1 MLGLQQLRDGEVT
14 MKFRVAPTRRSLLL
28 GAASLPLA
36 APTIWTRRAA
46 AAQQLVVRTP
56 GGVFDEVKKKT
67 VYDPFR
73 AATGIE
79 IVPAAS
85 TAAKLLAMFKA
96 GQVEID
102 VIDTGD
108 DVLLDLETAGALEP
122 IPYKDFTYANPDD
135 IENDVRRKFQV
146 GSFVYAFVLGFNTTA
161 YAVGKEPKNW
171 AEFWDI
177 KAFPGPRT
185 LADMASGAPNLEIA
199 LLADGVPMDKV
210 YPIDIERAFKSLS
223 RIKSAVPKFW
233 DTGALSAQMLA
244 DKEAVLAVLWSTRVQ
259 VAADGG
265 AAVAAQWNQNQVLA
279 QAYGLTKGG
288 HNATAGVKFI
298 DYSLSPEVQ
307 ARWLGAYKAI
317 PVNQKAYPK
326 TAPQL
331 LDPATNLPWT
341 KSKGFRNDIAWWSDN
356 RTKVSQYWSKW
367 VLQ

>member
-1 MLGLQQLRDGEVT
+1 MRFL
-14 MKFRVAPTRRSLLL
+14 VAPTRRGFLL
-28 GAASLPLA
+28 GTASLPLA
-36 APTIWTRRAA
+36 TPMIWTRRAA

-73 AATGIE
+73 EATGIE
-79 IVPAAS
+79 IVPVAS

-96 GQVEID
+96 GQVDID

-108 DVLLDLETAGALEP
+108 DVLLQLERAGALEP
-122 IPYKDFTYANPDD
+122 IPYKDFTYTNPDD
-135 IENDVRRKFQV
+135 IDAGVRMTYQV
-146 GSFVYAFVLGFNTTA
+146 GSFVYAFVMGINTSA
-161 YAVGKEPKNW
+161 YAVGKEPKSW

-177 KAFPGPRT
+177 KRFPGPRT

-199 LLADGVPMDKV
+199 LIADGVPMDKV
-210 YPIDIERAFKSLS
+210 YPIDIDRAFKSLS

-244 DKEAVLAVLWSTRVQ
+244 DKEVVLAVIWSTRVQ

-265 AAVAAQWNQNQVLA
+265 ASVAAEWNQNQVLA
-279 QAYGLTKGG
+279 QAYGLTKGTPK
-288 HNATAGVKFI
+288 AAAGVKFI

-307 ARWLGAYKAI
+307 ARWLGAYKAV
-317 PVNQKAYPK
+317 PVNQKAYPY

-331 LDPATNLPWT
+331 IDPATKLPWT
-341 KSKGFRNDIAWWSDN
+341 KSKGFRNDIVWWADN
-356 RTKVSQYWSKW
+356 RTKVGTYWNKW

>member
-1 MLGLQQLRDGEVT
+1 
-14 MKFRVAPTRRSLLL
+14 MKFQMTPTRRGLLL

-36 APTIWTRRAA
+36 TPMIWSRRAD

-56 GGVFDEVKKKT
+56 GGAFDEVKKKT

-73 AATGIE
+73 EATGIE
-79 IVPAAS
+79 IVPVAS

-108 DVLLDLETAGALEP
+108 DVLLQLEQAGALEP
-122 IPYKDFTYANPDD
+122 MPYKDFTYTNPDD
-135 IENDVRRKFQV
+135 IDPVVRLKYQV
-146 GSFVYAFVLGFNTTA
+146 GSFVYAFVLGFNTTV
-161 YAVGKEPKNW
+161 YAVGKEPKSW

-177 KAFPGPRT
+177 KAFPGTRT
-185 LADMASGAPNLEIA
+185 MADIASGAPNLELA
-199 LLADGVPMDKV
+199 LLADGVPTDKL

-223 RIKSAVPKFW
+223 RIKPAVPKFW
-233 DTGALSAQMLA
+233 DTGALAAQMLA
-244 DKEAVLAVLWSTRVQ
+244 DKEVALAVIWSTRVQ

-265 AAVAAQWNQNQVLA
+265 ASVAAQWNQNQILA
-279 QAYGLTKGG
+279 QAYGLTKGTPK
-288 HNATAGVKFI
+288 AAAGVKFI

-307 ARWLGAYKAI
+307 ARWLRAYKAI
-317 PVNQKAYPK
+317 PVNQKAYPQ
-326 TAPQL
+326 TSPQL

-341 KSKGFRNDIAWWSDN
+341 KSKGFRNDIEWWADN

>member
-1 MLGLQQLRDGEVT
+1 
-14 MKFRVAPTRRSLLL
+14 MKFSATPTRRSLVL

-36 APTIWTRRAA
+36 TPLIWTRRAI

-56 GGVFDEVKKKT
+56 GGVFDEVKKKL

-73 AATGIE
+73 EATGIE
-79 IVPAAS
+79 IIPAAS

-108 DVLLDLETAGALEP
+108 DVLLELEKAGALEE
-122 IPYKDFTYANPDD
+122 IPYKNFTYTNPDD
-135 IENDVRRKFQV
+135 IDATVRTKYQV

-161 YAVGKEPKNW
+161 FATGKEPQNW
-171 AEFWDI
+171 TEFWDI
-177 KAFPGPRT
+177 KTFPGTRT

-199 LLADGVPMDKV
+199 LIADGVPMDKV

-223 RIKSAVPKFW
+223 RIKPAVPKFW

-244 DKEAVLAVLWSTRVQ
+244 DKEAALAVIWSTRVQ

-265 AAVAAQWNQNQVLA
+265 AKVGSHWNQNQVLA
-279 QAYGLTKGG
+279 QAYGLSKGTPKI
-288 HNATAGVKFI
+288 AEGVKFI

-331 LDPATNLPWT
+331 LDPAANVPWT

-356 RTKVSQYWSKW
+356 RSKVSATWNKW

>member
-1 MLGLQQLRDGEVT
+1 MLIG
-14 MKFRVAPTRRSLLL
+14 ASPTRRGLLRA
-28 GAASLPLA
+28 AASTALA
-36 APTIWTRRAA
+36 APMIWTRNAT

-56 GGVFDEVKKKT
+56 GGAFDEVKKKT

-73 AATGIE
+73 EATGIE
-79 IVPAAS
+79 IVPVAS

-96 GQVEID
+96 GQVDID

-108 DVLLDLETAGALEP
+108 DVLLQLEQAGALEP
-122 IPYKDFTYANPDD
+122 MPYKEFTLTNPDD
-135 IENDVRRKFQV
+135 IDPDVRLTYQV

-161 YAVGKEPKNW
+161 YPVGKEPKSW

-177 KAFPGPRT
+177 KAFPGTRT

-199 LLADGVPMDKV
+199 LIADGVPMDKV
-210 YPIDIERAFKSLS
+210 YPIDIDRAFKSLS
-223 RIKSAVPKFW
+223 RIKPAVPKFW

-244 DKEAVLAVLWSTRVQ
+244 DKEAVMGVIWSTRVQ

-265 AAVAAQWNQNQVLA
+265 APVAAQWNQNQILA
-279 QAYGLTKGG
+279 QAYGLTKGT
-288 HNATAGVKFI
+288 HNAAAGVKFI

-317 PVNQKAYPK
+317 PVNQKAYPQ

-331 LDPATNLPWT
+331 LDPATKLPWT
-341 KSKGFRNDIAWWSDN
+341 KSKGFRNDI
-356 RTKVSQYWSKW
+356 TLVGGEPH
-367 VLQ
+367 

>member
-1 MLGLQQLRDGEVT
+1 MIVRP
-14 MKFRVAPTRRSLLL
+14 APTRRLLL
-28 GAASLPLA
+28 AATSLSLA
-36 APTIWTRRAA
+36 APMIWTRRAT

-73 AATGIE
+73 EATGIE
-79 IVPAAS
+79 IVPVPS

-96 GQVEID
+96 GQVDID

-108 DVLLDLETAGALEP
+108 DVLLNLERAGALEP
-122 IPYKDFTYANPDD
+122 MPYKDFKYTNPDD
-135 IENDVRRKFQV
+135 IDKGVRLEYQV
-146 GSFVYAFVLGFNTTA
+146 GSFVYAFVLGYNTTA
-161 YAVGKEPKNW
+161 FATGKEPKSW

-177 KAFPGPRT
+177 KAFPGTRT
-185 LADMASGAPNLEIA
+185 LADMASGAPNLELA
-199 LLADGVPMDKV
+199 LIADGVPMDKV
-210 YPIDIERAFKSLS
+210 YPIDIDRAFKSMS

-244 DKEAVLAVLWSTRVQ
+244 DKEATLAVIWSTRVQ

-265 AAVAAQWNQNQVLA
+265 APVASQWNQNQALA
-279 QAYGLTKGG
+279 QSYGLTKGG
-288 HNATAGVKFI
+288 RNAEAGIKFI

-307 ARWLGAYKAI
+307 ARWLRAYKAI
-317 PVNQKAYPK
+317 PVNKKAYPQ

-331 LDPATNLPWT
+331 VDPETNLPWT
-341 KSKGFRNDIAWWSDN
+341 ASKGFRNDIVWWADN
-356 RTKVSQYWSKW
+356 RAKVSEYWNKW

>member
-1 MLGLQQLRDGEVT
+1 MLIGAT
-14 MKFRVAPTRRSLLL
+14 PTRRGVLLA
-28 GAASLPLA
+28 AASTALA
-36 APTIWTRRAA
+36 APMIWTRNAS

-56 GGVFDEVKKKT
+56 GGAFDEVKKKT

-73 AATGIE
+73 EATGIE
-79 IVPAAS
+79 IVPVAS

-96 GQVEID
+96 GQVDID

-108 DVLLDLETAGALEP
+108 DVLLQLEQAGALEP
-122 IPYKDFTYANPDD
+122 MPYKEFTYTNPDD
-135 IENDVRRKFQV
+135 IDPGVRLTYQV

-161 YAVGKEPKNW
+161 YPVGKEPKSW

-177 KAFPGPRT
+177 KTFPGTRT

-199 LLADGVPMDKV
+199 LIADGVPMDKV
-210 YPIDIERAFKSLS
+210 YPIDIDRAFKSMS
-223 RIKSAVPKFW
+223 RIKPAVPKFW

-244 DKEAVLAVLWSTRVQ
+244 DKEAAMGVIWSTRVQ

-265 AAVAAQWNQNQVLA
+265 APVAAQWNQNQILA
-279 QAYGLTKGG
+279 QAYGLTKGTK
-288 HNATAGVKFI
+288 NAAAGVKFI

-317 PVNQKAYPK
+317 PVNQKAYPQ

-331 LDPATNLPWT
+331 LDPATKLPWT
-341 KSKGFRNDIAWWSDN
+341 KSKGFATIFAGGRRIEPG
-356 RTKVSQYWSKW
+356 
-367 VLQ
+367 

>member
-1 MLGLQQLRDGEVT
+1 MMIRSA
-14 MKFRVAPTRRSLLL
+14 RTRRSLLATISA
-28 GAASLPLA
+28 GALA
-36 APTIWTRRAA
+36 APMIWTRRAT

-56 GGVFDEVKKKT
+56 GGAFDDVKKKT

-73 AATGIE
+73 EATGIE
-79 IVPAAS
+79 IVPVAS

-108 DVLLDLETAGALEP
+108 DVLLQLERAGALEP
-122 IPYKDFTYANPDD
+122 MPYKQFTYTNPDD
-135 IENDVRRKFQV
+135 IEAGVRREYQV
-146 GSFVYAFVLGFNTTA
+146 GSFVYAFLMGFNTNA
-161 YAVGKEPKNW
+161 YAVGKEPKSW

-177 KAFPGPRT
+177 KAFPGTRT

-199 LLADGVPMDKV
+199 LIADGVPMDKV
-210 YPIDIERAFKSLS
+210 YPIDIERAFRSMS

-244 DKEAVLAVLWSTRVQ
+244 DKEAALAVIWSTRAQ

-265 AAVAAQWNQNQVLA
+265 APVATQWNQNQVLA
-279 QAYGLTKGG
+279 QAYGLTKGTR
-288 HNATAGVKFI
+288 NAAAGVKFI

-307 ARWLGAYKAI
+307 ARWLNAYKAI
-317 PVNQKAYPK
+317 PVNQKAYPQ

-331 LDPATNLPWT
+331 MDPDTKLPWT
-341 KSKGFRNDIAWWSDN
+341 SSKGFRNDIVWWADN
-356 RTKVSQYWSKW
+356 RAKVSEYWNKW

>member
-1 MLGLQQLRDGEVT
+1 MR
-14 MKFRVAPTRRSLLL
+14 FRGVPTRRGLLL

-36 APTIWTRRAA
+36 TPLIWTRRAE
-46 AAQQLVVRTP
+46 AAQQLIVRTP

-73 AATGIE
+73 EATGIE

-96 GQVEID
+96 GQIEID

-108 DVLLDLETAGALEP
+108 DVLLELEHAGALEP
-122 IPYKDFTYANPDD
+122 IPYQDFTYTNPDD
-135 IENDVRRKFQV
+135 IDPTVRTKYQV

-161 YAVGKEPKNW
+161 FAAGKEPKNW

-199 LLADGVPMDKV
+199 LIADGVPMDKV

-223 RIKSAVPKFW
+223 RIKPAVPKFW

-244 DKEAVLAVLWSTRVQ
+244 DKEAALAVIWSTRVQ

-265 AAVAAQWNQNQVLA
+265 ASVGSHWNQNQVLA
-279 QAYGLTKGG
+279 QAYGLTKGTQK
-288 HNATAGVKFI
+288 AAIGVKFI
-298 DYSLSPEVQ
+298 DYSLSPDVQ
-307 ARWLGAYKAI
+307 ARWLAAYKAI

-331 LDPATNLPWT
+331 IDPATKLPWT
-341 KSKGFRNDIAWWSDN
+341 KSQGFRNDIAWWSEN